1 MTLQQLYYA
10 MALRQHGS
18 YVKAAQ
24 SLGISQPA
32 LSVQIR
38 KLEDQTDLQLFDR
51 TRNAIRPTY
60 EGEIFLDRAQL
71 LLTQFS
77 QLKSLA
83 QELHEEFAGDIRLG
97 IIPTLAPYLL
107 PLFISDLND
116 QYSRLQIHVTEA
128 LTEEIVIG
136 IKDGTLDAGIIS
148 TPISSKVPLTKTPL
162 FYEEFRLFV
171 STGHPLFEEQTIAVP
186 DIPLEDLLLLKEGNC
201 FRDQVDNICDIA
213 RRQVSNDLFYFE
225 SNSIESLCRI
235 VQFKGGLTFLPELTT
250 LHFSIEHE
258 DMIKKLEGPKR
269 VREISIVHL
278 PNNIKTTKLSKLKD
292 VIQQSLPKKYLGKE
306 GKQLIKT
313 NVNL

>member
-10 MALRQHGS
+10 MALCQHGS